1 MTSPTHP
8 RPKTLLH
15 PITAD
20 LLQQMQMQRL
30 RKGITLRQLE
40 ALTGIGNGY
49 ISKLE
54 QGLIPPNLNTI
65 SRILS
70 AMEATIQV
78 KDLHMTE

>member
-1 MTSPTHP
+1 M
-8 RPKTLLH
+8 LH

-20 LLQQMQMQRL
+20 LIQQMQMRRL

-40 ALTGIGNGY
+40 ELTGIGNGY

-54 QGLIPPNLNTI
+54 QGQVPPNLNTI

-70 AMEATIQV
+70 AMGATIKVQNLQ
-78 KDLHMTE
+78 KPK